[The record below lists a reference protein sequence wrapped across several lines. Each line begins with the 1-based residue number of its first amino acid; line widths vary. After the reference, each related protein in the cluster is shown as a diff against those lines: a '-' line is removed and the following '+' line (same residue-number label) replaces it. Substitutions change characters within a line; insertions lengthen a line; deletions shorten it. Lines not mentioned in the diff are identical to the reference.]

1 MHIDPE
7 FLWLAP
13 YIEQIRETLNIDELS
28 GIRLLTTPEKKKQ
41 TTSAKF
47 LIDVDN
53 KYYIELTTTYQKFQ
67 KNKLSIESLAPLS
80 KIDILS
86 FFAHELAH
94 YFLVIA
100 HDEWDHTPEHKVLES
115 QITILFMDLLT
126 KQGYI
131 SDEQE
136 KPKKKSKKKR
146 TSSIRSTIA

>member
-13 YIEQIRETLNIDELS
+13 YIEQIRETLNIDRLS
-28 GIRLLTTPEKKKQ
+28 GIRLLLTPEKKKQ
-41 TTSAKF
+41 TISAKF

-53 KYYIELTTTYQKFQ
+53 KYYIELTTTYQKFH
-67 KNKLSIESLAPLS
+67 KNKLNIESLASLS

-115 QITILFMDLLT
+115 QITILFMDLLA

-131 SDEQE
+131 SDEKE
-136 KPKKKSKKKR
+136 KPKKKR
-146 TSSIRSTIA
+146 TSSIRATIA